1 MKKKLLLAYFA
12 LGILPTK
19 VLAKMG
25 DAFPGSSGGI
35 INDLFVFVL
44 LFGTLAY
51 WLVIKLIERG
61 ESTKKVSTKSPK
73 KKPSYDGFE
82 VKTISSGKNEGR
94 QYTVNS
100 DGDFNSLLPAN
111 AVISQKTKKELE
123 LDRMTKIIA
132 EQKKE
137 RECKKRLKD
146 NQKKKVVTSAFDKL
160 LRKEELRLLKEKRL
174 NEVRRKAKEKIENE
188 EDEILITPEIPDF
201 AKTQK
206 LIEELEL
213 KHGKSIQKLIE
224 ELELKETI
232 RKEKARKEKK

>member
-1 MKKKLLLAYFA
+1 MKKLLPIIAYFI
-12 LGILPTK
+12 LGIMPTN

-25 DAFPGSSGGI
+25 YISNGSGSDIFGFLLLCGFLI
-35 INDLFVFVL
+35 WVL
-44 LFGTLAY
+44 LGKLAEGHY
-51 WLVIKLIERG
+51 QKNQKKI
-61 ESTKKVSTKSPK
+61 STNTPK
-73 KKPSYDGFE
+73 KKPTYNGFE
-82 VKTISSGKNEGR
+82 VKTIPSGKHEGKK
-94 QYTVNS
+94 YTVNS
-100 DGDFNSLLPAN
+100 DGAFNSLLPAN

-137 RECKKRLKD
+137 RERKKRLKD

-224 ELELKETI
+224 ELELKETN
-232 RKEKARKEKK
+232 KEREG

>member
-1 MKKKLLLAYFA
+1 MKKILFLAYFA

-25 DAFPGSSGGI
+25 DAFPGSGGGGLLNEIFGFILLTGTI
-35 INDLFVFVL
+35 IWAVVVKID
-44 LFGTLAY
+44 
-51 WLVIKLIERG
+51 ERQQ
-61 ESTKKVSTKSPK
+61 KKVLTKSPK
-73 KKPSYDGFE
+73 KKPSYNGFE
-82 VKTISSGKNEGR
+82 VKTVPSGKHEGR

-100 DGDFNSLLPAN
+100 DGAFNSLLPAN
-111 AVISQKTKKELE
+111 AVITQKTKKELE
-123 LDRMTKIIA
+123 LDKMTKIIA

-137 RECKKRLKD
+137 RERKKRLKD

-174 NEVRRKAKEKIENE
+174 NEGRRKAKEKIENE
-188 EDEILITPEIPDF
+188 EVEILITPLFPERS

-224 ELELKETI
+224 ELELKETN
-232 RKEKARKEKK
+232 KEREG

>member
-1 MKKKLLLAYFA
+1 MKKILFLTYFA
-12 LGILPTK
+12 LGILPTN

-25 DAFPGSSGGI
+25 DAFPGSGGGGLLNEIFGFILLTGFI
-35 INDLFVFVL
+35 IYAIVHKIDERQ
-44 LFGTLAY
+44 TL
-51 WLVIKLIERG
+51 
-61 ESTKKVSTKSPK
+61 KKTPTNSPK
-73 KKPSYDGFE
+73 KKPSYNGFE
-82 VKTISSGKNEGR
+82 VKTIPSGKHEGKK
-94 QYTVNS
+94 YTVNS
-100 DGDFNSLLPAN
+100 DGAFNSLLPTN

-137 RECKKRLKD
+137 RERKKRLKD

-188 EDEILITPEIPDF
+188 EGEILITPEIPDF

-224 ELELKETI
+224 ELELKETN
-232 RKEKARKEKK
+232 KEV